1 MEIGDPL
8 GPQLSQ
14 AHRLAARLHRRP
26 SRALSVWLLPP
37 PGPLPQ
43 KRISFSLNTNIDLC
57 LFLKKKERKRKTDKG
72 NENCSTELS
81 AMYVLTPCPH
91 PAGAKK
97 QHSGHKVLVLTSQTK
112 KPGLV
117 SPCPKSSFCTP
128 PLLAEKNSGKETVIL
143 VSDYDPVCWFF

>member
-57 LFLKKKERKRKTDKG
+57 LFFKKKKEKEKLIKVMKTVQLNSLLCMSSLPAPIPLEQRNSILDTRSLCSRHKQKSLDWSPLVPNPHFALPHYWLRRTVERKR
-72 NENCSTELS
+72 
-81 AMYVLTPCPH
+81 
-91 PAGAKK
+91 
-97 QHSGHKVLVLTSQTK
+97 
-112 KPGLV
+112 
-117 SPCPKSSFCTP
+117 
-128 PLLAEKNSGKETVIL
+128 
-143 VSDYDPVCWFF
+143 